1 MAKNSILEK
10 MKKAIGN
17 EDIFI
22 MSDENNPYKVVEYF
36 DTGCY
41 ILNAALSDGDIY
53 KGLPIGK
60 RVGIAGPSS
69 VGKSYFIMNIIKRY
83 LDKEEESV
91 AVIFESEGASVLEMG
106 ESVGVDKER
115 VLIVPVHSVE
125 DFRTQA
131 IRMLDEIKEQQKE
144 AKKSKSKKP
153 SYIMCLDSLGNLP
166 TEKELRDA
174 REGNDKQDLTRSKI
188 IRSIFRIITL
198 PLSMTSTP
206 LLVSNHSYSSQEMYS
221 RQVTSGGEGYR
232 YACDVSGILSKA
244 QDKEGTDRI
253 GSIITFTVDKSRFIP
268 EGQKFKIAISFS
280 KGIYPYSNLID
291 FAEEFEIIK
300 KEGISFVFKD
310 GTKVKAKELRRNI
323 EKYFHQEVMDELR
336 DKIKAKVGFG
346 CPENSEELEELELED
361 DDE

>member
-1 MAKNSILEK
+1 MAKNSVLEK

-17 EDIFI
+17 DDIFV
-22 MSDENNPYKVVEYF
+22 MSDENNPYKVSEYF

-53 KGLPIGK
+53 KGLPVGK

-83 LDKEEESV
+83 LDKKENSV
-91 AVIFESEGASVLEMG
+91 AVIFESEGASVIEMAD
-106 ESVGVDKER
+106 SVGVDKER

-131 IRMLDEIKEQQKE
+131 IRMLDEIAEQRKE
-144 AKKSKSKKP
+144 AKKSKSEIP

-174 REGNDKQDLTRSKI
+174 REGNDKQDMTRAKI
-188 IRSIFRIITL
+188 VRSIFRIITL
-198 PLSMTSTP
+198 PLSMTNTP
-206 LLVSNHSYSSQEMYS
+206 LLVSNHSYSTQELYS
-221 RQVTSGGEGYR
+221 KQVTSGGEGYK

-244 QDKEGTDRI
+244 QDKEGTDRV

-291 FAEEFEIIK
+291 YAEEFEIIR

-310 GTKVKAKELRRNI
+310 GTKIKAKELRRNI
-323 EKYFHQEVMDELR
+323 EQYFTKDIMDELR
-336 DKIKAKVGFG
+336 EKIKNKCGFG
-346 CPENSEELEELELED
+346 SIMETED
-361 DDE
+361 DFGEDEE